1 MLHIIVSLLES
12 MAFSRDFTKNLTPCT
27 VPVAFSRALKTEK
40 LNTPGVVDT
49 NDWCII
55 VCGKKACFFMRRLIL
70 IAEKQLNHLLIKFHF
85 GKLVYD

>member
-1 MLHIIVSLLES
+1 

-40 LNTPGVVDT
+40 LNTPAILLGPWIQMTGALLYVA
-49 NDWCII
+49 
-55 VCGKKACFFMRRLIL
+55 KKACFFMRRLIL